1 VPDWLHRRARSAK
14 IDKLQPDKMKHY
26 CFSALTGLFLPKQTN
41 KPGKLSQNRLSGEV
55 FRYFVV
61 SLLALGTD
69 FGLLI
74 LFHET
79 FGLELLLANAISFSS
94 GAVVAYAGSI
104 LWVFGHRRVDRPHKE
119 FILFF
124 AIGLGGLLVNEAVLW
139 VFASASTIPYQ
150 VSKLFA
156 AGSSFVFNF
165 IVRKWLLFRENN
177 NPTAS
182 AS

>member
-1 VPDWLHRRARSAK
+1 LS
-14 IDKLQPDKMKHY
+14 
-26 CFSALTGLFLPKQTN
+26 KQAN
-41 KPGKLSQNRLSGEV
+41 KPGKSGQNRLSGEII
-55 FRYFVV
+55 RYFIV
-61 SLLALGTD
+61 SLLALATD
-69 FGLLI
+69 YGLLI
-74 LFHET
+74 LFRET

-104 LWVFGHRRVDRPHKE
+104 FWVFGHRRIGRPHRE

-139 VFASASTIPYQ
+139 IFTSAITVPYQ
-150 VSKLFA
+150 ISKLFA

>member
-1 VPDWLHRRARSAK
+1 MFAGPFLSKQANK
-14 IDKLQPDKMKHY
+14 IK
-26 CFSALTGLFLPKQTN
+26 
-41 KPGKLSQNRLSGEV
+41 KLSQNRLSGEV
-55 FRYFVV
+55 FRYFGV
-61 SLLALGTD
+61 SLLALAVD
-69 FGLLI
+69 YGLLI
-74 LFHET
+74 LFHEV

-94 GAVVAYAGSI
+94 GATVAYAGSI
-104 LWVFGHRRVDRPHKE
+104 FWVFKHRRIDRPHRE

-139 VFASASTIPYQ
+139 VFASANSVPYQ
-150 VSKLFA
+150 ISKLFA